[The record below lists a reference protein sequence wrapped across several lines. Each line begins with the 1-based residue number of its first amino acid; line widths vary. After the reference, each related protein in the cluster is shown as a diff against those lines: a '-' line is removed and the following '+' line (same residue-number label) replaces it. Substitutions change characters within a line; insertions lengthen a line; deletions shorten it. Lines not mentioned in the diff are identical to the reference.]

1 METYNYQRLN
11 QIINEQYRKI
21 QTQEERNK
29 LLFDKGYQMK
39 LKEQEK
45 SDNFYKNLIRAY
57 KNPSYE
63 NLMLTAKIASTI
75 NEKEPEKDD
84 RDTYTYIDKN
94 YI

>member
-1 METYNYQRLN
+1 
-11 QIINEQYRKI
+11 
-21 QTQEERNK
+21 
-29 LLFDKGYQMK
+29 MK